1 MVFVLRP
8 VMIRQS
14 QGRHGSLKPDGS
26 FSFHACVALDAGRV
40 SFIATCS
47 HGKSA
52 RICLM
57 ASSSHDALVANLCCA
72 YVRHVLYAYYVCT
85 ARGVWTGWLADVPE
99 ASAVPT
105 SSWALAEL
113 CSCVFCACLCA
124 FLCASIE
131 LGYMPTHTVIHFTF

>member
-1 MVFVLRP
+1 
-8 VMIRQS
+8 
-14 QGRHGSLKPDGS
+14 
-26 FSFHACVALDAGRV
+26 
-40 SFIATCS
+40 
-47 HGKSA
+47 
-52 RICLM
+52 M

-113 CSCVFCACLCA
+113 CSCVFCASPKACWN
-124 FLCASIE
+124 
-131 LGYMPTHTVIHFTF
+131 MTFATWRKRRGTKAH